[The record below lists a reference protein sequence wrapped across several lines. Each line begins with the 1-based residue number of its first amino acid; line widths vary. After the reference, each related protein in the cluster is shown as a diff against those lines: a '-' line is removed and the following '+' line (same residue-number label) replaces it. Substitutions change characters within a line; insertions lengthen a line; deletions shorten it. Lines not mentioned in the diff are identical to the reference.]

1 MRSLASAQGQPTNAV
16 VVPTNQPVMRLC
28 SRDCIK
34 SLEVSGLAAG
44 QKLYNSLLLIGQ
56 KVKF

>member
-28 SRDCIK
+28 PLEYIK
-34 SLEVSGLAAG
+34 DLDVSGLAAG

-56 KVKF
+56 NVKF

>member
-28 SRDCIK
+28 PLDYIK
-34 SLEVSGLAAG
+34 ALDVSGLAAG
-44 QKLYNSLLLIGQ
+44 QKLYNSRLSIG
-56 KVKF
+56 